1 MLNLAAARKI
11 LKSDAGSELQN
22 LQTIWKKKTNLNSFT
37 KGSESHVSSRIKEKA
52 RKLIFLLWFT
62 MIYWSTYKEI
72 ILNKLP
78 LNP

>member
-1 MLNLAAARKI
+1 MEWISYQIPLFSLLQSANYLGRKSI
-11 LKSDAGSELQN
+11 
-22 LQTIWKKKTNLNSFT
+22 NSFT
-37 KGSESHVSSRIKEKA
+37 KDSESHISSRIKEEA
-52 RKLIFLLWFT
+52 RKLIFLIWFT